1 MFYIFLPCFFLCL
14 EPSYIYFTLFP
25 FLSAKLYSVLSLV
38 FVRLLYRSL
47 TQNGRAKT
55 VRNLP
60 FKVVLEGRFHDSYLI
75 TYLLNGAQSFLRS

>member
-14 EPSYIYFTLFP
+14 EPSYVYFTLFP
-25 FLSAKLYSVLSLV
+25 FLSARLYSVLSLL

-60 FKVVLEGRFHDSYLI
+60 FKVVLETGAFATLWPLLFH
-75 TYLLNGAQSFLRS
+75 NE